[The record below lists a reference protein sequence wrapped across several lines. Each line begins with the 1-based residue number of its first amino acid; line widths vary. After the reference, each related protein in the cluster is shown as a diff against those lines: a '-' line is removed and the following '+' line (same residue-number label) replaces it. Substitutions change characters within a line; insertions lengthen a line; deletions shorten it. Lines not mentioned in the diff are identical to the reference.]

1 MAEIARWNGH
11 KFEVGSGLIR
21 GFTGLSIKGSSETE
35 DKTSDK
41 QKYVS
46 RKNGKPNE
54 ITLTAI
60 LNAATGCDV
69 KKEAMDF
76 VNEARA
82 GNKDYF
88 YVATKKLCTC
98 QVMLTEATVKEIA
111 MTNKGVWTRA
121 EVTLTLKQCDKNGST
136 SSEKKTTSTTPAK
149 QSVKTTSTTSSNIL
163 TKVADAVKTTVQ
175 KVTTTAVKTA
185 VTAAT
190 TASNL
195 KTAISKAQTAI
206 SKITTAAKAATTAK
220 KTTSTG
226 NTASK
231 SGGGSAKVV
240 KAVK

>member
-175 KVTTTAVKTA
+175 KVTTAVKTA

>member
-21 GFTGLSIKGSSETE
+21 GFTGLSVKGSSETE

-136 SSEKKTTSTTPAK
+136 SSEKKTTSNTPAK
-149 QSVKTTSTTSSNIL
+149 QSVKTTSTTSSSIL

-175 KVTTTAVKTA
+175 KVTTAVKTA

>member
-35 DKTSDK
+35 DKTSDN
-41 QKYVS
+41 QKYVT

-76 VNEARA
+76 VDEARA
-82 GNKDYF
+82 GKKDYF
-88 YVATKKLCTC
+88 YVATKKLFTC
-98 QVMLTEATVKEIA
+98 QVMLTDATAKEVA
-111 MTNKGVWTRA
+111 MTNTGVWTRA
-121 EVTLTLKQCDKNGST
+121 EVTLTLKQCDKNGGT
-136 SSEKKTTSTTPAK
+136 SSEKKTTTTKTPAK
-149 QSVKTTSTTSSNIL
+149 QSVKTTSTTSSSII

-175 KVTTTAVKTA
+175 KVTTAVKTA
-185 VTAAT
+185 VTVAT
-190 TASNL
+190 TASTL
-195 KTAISKAQTAI
+195 KTAITKAQTAI

-220 KTTSTG
+220 KTTSG
-226 NTASK
+226 
-231 SGGGSAKVV
+231 GGGSAKVTT
-240 KAVK
+240 AVK

>member
-69 KKEAMDF
+69 QKEAMDF
-76 VNEARA
+76 VDEARA
-82 GNKDYF
+82 GKKDYF

-98 QVMLTEATVKEIA
+98 QVMLTDAEAKEIA

-121 EVTLTLKQCDKNGST
+121 VVTLTLKQCDKNGST

-175 KVTTTAVKTA
+175 KVTTAVKTA

-190 TASNL
+190 TTSNL

>member
-69 KKEAMDF
+69 QKEAMDF

-163 TKVADAVKTTVQ
+163 TKVADTLKKTVQ
-175 KVTTTAVKTA
+175 KVTTDIKTD
-185 VTAAT
+185 VTT
-190 TASNL
+190 TTVGPVQKS
-195 KTAISKAQTAI
+195 AITKAQTAI
-206 SKITTAAKAATTAK
+206 SEITTAAMAATTAK